1 MVSLIEYLHILAVAV
16 LIGKVVFLSFIVA
29 PILAKNLEREPFGKV
44 VRQLF
49 PAYYALGMGTAIVGL
64 ICVTGL
70 GLIIGMSTTLL
81 VVAGTWLIILAAEAY
96 CRSPLTPQSNALR
109 DRLKEQES
117 RGAVDPALQGAW
129 NRLHQRSVYLNS
141 LELLAGLYLIL
152 LVSRL

>member
-1 MVSLIEYLHILAVAV
+1 MVSLIEYLHMLAVAV
-16 LIGKVVFLSFIVA
+16 LVGKVVFLSFIVA

-81 VVAGTWLIILAAEAY
+81 VAAGTWLIILAAEAH

-141 LELLAGLYLIL
+141 LELLAGLYLLL

>member
-1 MVSLIEYLHILAVAV
+1 MVSLIEYLHMLAVAV
-16 LIGKVVFLSFIVA
+16 LVGKVVFLSFIVA

-49 PAYYALGMGTAIVGL
+49 PAYYALGIGTAIVGL

-81 VVAGTWLIILAAEAY
+81 VAAGAWLIILAAEAY
-96 CRSPLTPQSNALR
+96 CRSSLTPQSNALR

-141 LELLAGLYLIL
+141 LVLLAGLYLLL